1 MEIISI
7 DYTAQARS
15 RYTDQFKNNLE
26 FDALVTTFTDLL
38 NEYQSQ
44 YLIFKD
50 RIFDINY
57 QQGSGLD
64 TIGNIVGQSRT
75 LADFNQGIHFG
86 FEGSYKSGTFGSNAD
101 PNVGAEWFS
110 SLIPSQGS
118 GRILT
123 DEEYRNVI
131 RARIIYNKTT
141 CKTDDFL
148 EVLNLLTFSTTN
160 SVEWTQ
166 HGNILVNI
174 SNDVKG
180 LASYFISKI
189 GVEGNIFPVPLGYRV
204 TANISA
210 A

>member
-1 MEIISI
+1 MTFEVI
-7 DYTAQARS
+7 DYTEKART
-15 RYTDQFKNNLE
+15 RYTDLFKGDE
-26 FDALVTTFTDLL
+26 VFDALVTTFTDVL
-38 NEYQSQ
+38 NEYQNE
-44 YLIFKD
+44 YKIFSE
-50 RIFDINY
+50 RILDIDY

-64 TIGNIVGQSRT
+64 NIGNIVGQSRT
-75 LADFNQGIHFG
+75 LVDFNQGIHFG
-86 FEGSYKSGTFGSNAD
+86 FEGSYKSGTFGTTSD

-110 SLIPSQGS
+110 SLIPAQGS

-166 HGNILVNI
+166 HGNIQVNI

-204 TANISA
+204 TANITA